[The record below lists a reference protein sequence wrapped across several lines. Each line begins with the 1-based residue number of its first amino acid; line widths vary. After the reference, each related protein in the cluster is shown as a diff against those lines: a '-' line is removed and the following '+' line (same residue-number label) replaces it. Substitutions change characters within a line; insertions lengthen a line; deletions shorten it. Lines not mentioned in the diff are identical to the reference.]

1 MIDRGSRV
9 LKPRTG
15 SGAELWP
22 VDYCAFLVKW
32 AAIKKESWE
41 VDIVLTNSFNSSAD
55 TILIALCSVKQSGDC
70 F

>member
-15 SGAELWP
+15 PGAELWP

-32 AAIKKESWE
+32 AAVKKNRGKS
-41 VDIVLTNSFNSSAD
+41 
-55 TILIALCSVKQSGDC
+55 IL